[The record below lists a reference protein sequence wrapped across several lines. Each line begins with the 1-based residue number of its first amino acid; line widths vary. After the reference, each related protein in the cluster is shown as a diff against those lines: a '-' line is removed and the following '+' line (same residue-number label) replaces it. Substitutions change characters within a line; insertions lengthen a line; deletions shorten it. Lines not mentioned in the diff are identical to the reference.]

1 MIPSREIRTV
11 PNADGTECAKRRAI
25 GLEIVGSTR
34 NPLPGSTAP
43 IHPKVRRSCMP
54 MRAQRTTPWPLSIAI
69 SRS

>member
-34 NPLPGSTAP
+34 NPLPGLKSR
-43 IHPKVRRSCMP
+43 VLQNGRMP
-54 MRAQRTTPWPLSIAI
+54 DVAGPCFRA
-69 SRS
+69 